1 MKRTWQL
8 IFLGKVKTLMDG
20 AGAGPNNAD
29 NTMFSYRSIQRAICE
44 ECESRPF
51 LITKVLASLPHVI
64 RRYRIYFDG

>member
-1 MKRTWQL
+1 
-8 IFLGKVKTLMDG
+8 MDG